1 MRAAACR
8 PCARNALMRVAR
20 KLANV
25 ARSLQVT
32 TAPGGS
38 DAGARGGEGGAPLRA
53 QSGGLASPS

>member
-20 KLANV
+20 TIADV
-25 ARSLQVT
+25 AHSLRI
-32 TAPGGS
+32 APGPGGS
-38 DAGARGGEGGAPLRA
+38 DAGARGGDGGAPLRA